1 MNTTATPKTGILL
14 AAFGSSSLRGE
25 KALAA
30 FAETVR
36 LAFPGIPVRWAYTS
50 GHMRSRLA
58 AAGKKTDSV
67 KKALCRMGFER
78 YTHVAVQSLHLIPGS
93 EYESLLEETEE
104 AAKEGGPRRIAVGLP
119 LLHDENDV
127 AKAAEALLRHLPPE
141 RESGETV
148 VCMGH
153 GTWHTGAASYQ
164 ALAERVGLRDPRI
177 FIGTLE
183 GEHRI
188 ERLLPDIVAVAH
200 ETGAKTVWLLPLLSI
215 IGKHAEKDMA
225 GDHEQSWRSRIE
237 AAGLRCRP
245 VLTGTVEYEGFARIW
260 AAHLADVLQRLG
272 HPAYPVHPDRP
283 ADYPD
288 ERPEDHPDP
297 SRHPVRLV
305 PQGRS
310 ARVDALPKKRQDPS

>member
-1 MNTTATPKTGILL
+1 MTAAPGAKTGILL
-14 AAFGSSSLRGE
+14 AAFGSSSLLGE

-78 YTHVAVQSLHLIPGS
+78 YTHVAVQSLHLIPGA
-93 EYESLLEETEE
+93 EYEALLEETEE
-104 AAKEGGPRRIAVGLP
+104 AAREGGPGRIEVGLP
-119 LLHDENDV
+119 LLHQPDDV
-127 AKAAEALLRHLPPE
+127 ARAAKALLAHLPEE
-141 RESGETV
+141 RGRDEPV

-164 ALAERVGLRDPRI
+164 ALAERVSAADPRI

-188 ERLLPDIVAVAH
+188 ERLLPDIVGAAGKADGP
-200 ETGAKTVWLLPLLSI
+200 EEEREKEKADAGEADGTGAKTVWLLPLLSI

-225 GDHEQSWRSRIE
+225 GDHDGSWRCRIE

-245 VLTGTVEYEGFARIW
+245 VLKGTVEYEGFAAIW
-260 AAHLADVLQRLG
+260 TAHLAEALGRLCG
-272 HPAYPVHPDRP
+272 TR
-283 ADYPD
+283 
-288 ERPEDHPDP
+288 
-297 SRHPVRLV
+297 
-305 PQGRS
+305 
-310 ARVDALPKKRQDPS
+310 